1 VLDEERLLASRVS
14 KAMVD
19 LEPLSTDDDDIVHA
33 LVEEHVHHTGSA
45 RGRAVLAA
53 WAKRRFVKV
62 MPHEWRRVLQ
72 LRKTGS

>member
-1 VLDEERLLASRVS
+1 
-14 KAMVD
+14 MVD
-19 LEPLSTDDDDIVHA
+19 LESLSSDDDEIARA
-33 LVEEHVHHTGSA
+33 LVEEHVQHTGSA
-45 RGRAVLAA
+45 RGRSILAA